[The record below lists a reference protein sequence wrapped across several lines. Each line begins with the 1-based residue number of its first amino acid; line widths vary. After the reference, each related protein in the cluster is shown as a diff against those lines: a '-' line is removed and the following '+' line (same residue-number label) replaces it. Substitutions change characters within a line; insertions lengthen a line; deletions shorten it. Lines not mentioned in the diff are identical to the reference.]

1 MPRSEREAIKVA
13 TERLKQAEIDPSCI
27 LSGTALAETLSER
40 FTEDELKKFVAYLR
54 SGKA

>member
-27 LSGTALAETLSER
+27 LSGTALAEALSER